1 MNIHNYK
8 RQFERNLERIQE
20 SKEISKENKKVIIDF
35 KDYLLSEGIGI
46 ARINRFFYELMK
58 YSKMF
63 KKPFTEASKDDIRAI
78 VAEVEQTDLSAET
91 KKCYKIVLKK
101 LYKFIKGID
110 EEGKYPKEVEER
122 KKLAA
127 RFPKKPNE
135 VFTNCWN
142 CGIVVKLNNTERKSS
157 PLRVL
162 RIAECPK
169 CRAYQID
176 RVDNTIKSLE
186 FDGFLKNFR

>member
-63 KKPFTEASKDDIRAI
+63 KKLFIEASKDDIRAI

-91 KKCYKIVLKK
+91 KKCSKIVLKK

-110 EEGKYPKEVEER
+110 EEGKYPKEFEDSLLALKGLPLNEEER
-122 KKLAA
+122 
-127 RFPKKPNE
+127 
-135 VFTNCWN
+135 
-142 CGIVVKLNNTERKSS
+142 ERKRNYRASTKTK
-157 PLRVL
+157 
-162 RIAECPK
+162 RI
-169 CRAYQID
+169 R
-176 RVDNTIKSLE
+176 R
-186 FDGFLKNFR
+186 